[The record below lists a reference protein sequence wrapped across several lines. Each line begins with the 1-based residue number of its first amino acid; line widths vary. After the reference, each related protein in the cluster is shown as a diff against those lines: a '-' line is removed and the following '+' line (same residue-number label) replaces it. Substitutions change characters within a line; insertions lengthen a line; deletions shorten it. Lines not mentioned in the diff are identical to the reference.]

1 MLTEV
6 GFVAL
11 ALWSCTNRERIP
23 ALGVAAHQIR
33 GEKVSSDGDLQG
45 ASYCSNVIPRANRV
59 GGRDFGCTLCDLGSR
74 ASPCLVPQIAE
85 IETEPRLVP
94 SPSLD
99 GFKVAYS
106 AYNCAPTAR
115 LGPVYIRARFPVG
128 VRIVAS
134 WFFPAAC
141 GPRKSTLNAN
151 GNGSIS
157 RAQNREPWGEKLG
170 WVSNKLAGS

>member
-33 GEKVSSDGDLQG
+33 GDKVSSDRDLQG

-74 ASPCLVPQIAE
+74 ASPCLVPQILE
-85 IETEPRLVP
+85 IEAGRCFSFQVRVSTGSRLDIRPTTAPQLHVWDLYI
-94 SPSLD
+94 SARAFRL
-99 GFKVAYS
+99 AY
-106 AYNCAPTAR
+106 
-115 LGPVYIRARFPVG
+115 
-128 VRIVAS
+128 AS
-134 WFFPAAC
+134 WIVGFSQ
-141 GPRKSTLNAN
+141 R
-151 GNGSIS
+151 
-157 RAQNREPWGEKLG
+157 
-170 WVSNKLAGS
+170 LADPENLR